1 MYQIVEIE
9 CGENRKSQ
17 IAVGQVIN
25 DINSFLPKDVR
36 VIVITDRNIH
46 RLYGDL
52 INSYEHILIGLG
64 ETIKTLQTAEQ
75 IWRELLEMGAD
86 RKTFLLGIGGG
97 IVTDITGF
105 IASTYMRGLRFGF
118 VSTSLLGQVD
128 ASVGGKDGVNLDG
141 YKNIIGCFNQPEFV
155 LCDLD
160 MLQTLPVR
168 EVRAGISEIVKGGV
182 LGRSELFELF
192 EKHSYEQ
199 IVGNNEL
206 LLEAVMGAVKL
217 KADVV
222 ESDERESGRRKLLNL
237 GHTIAHAVEK
247 CSSDFLHG
255 EAVAI
260 GMATIAD
267 ISVKEGLLNSDDAQR
282 IKKAIENMGLPLTS
296 GIDNHRLYKALLSD
310 KKKETN
316 HLDLILI
323 KSIGEA
329 VIVPY
334 TLDKLEALI
343 CNQS

>member
-1 MYQIVEIE
+1 MYQTVELE

-17 IAVGQVIN
+17 VAIGQVIN
-25 DINSFLPKDVR
+25 DLEKFIPEGLR
-36 VIVITDRNIH
+36 VIVITDGNLH

-52 INSYEHILIGLG
+52 INRYEHIIIGLG
-64 ETIKTLQTAEQ
+64 ETIKTLQTAEY
-75 IWRELLEMGAD
+75 IFSELLAKGAD

-105 IASTYMRGLRFGF
+105 IASNYMRGVRFGF

-128 ASVGGKDGVNLDG
+128 ASVGGKNGVNLNG
-141 YKNIIGCFNQPEFV
+141 FKNIIGSFNQPEFV

-168 EVRAGISEIVKGGV
+168 EVRAGLSEIIKAGI
-182 LGRSELFELF
+182 LGNKALFELF
-192 EKHSYEQ
+192 EQHSYDEF
-199 IVGNNEL
+199 VNDKEL
-206 LLEAVMGAVKL
+206 LLEAVLGAVRL

-260 GMATIAD
+260 GMAAIAD
-267 ISVKEGLLNSDDAQR
+267 LSVKEGLLSENEADR
-282 IKKAIENMGLPLTS
+282 IKNVIERMNLPLTS
-296 GIDNHRLYKALLSD
+296 GLDKHRLYKALLSD
-310 KKKETN
+310 KKKETD
-316 HLDLILI
+316 HLDFIMI
-323 KSIGEA
+323 ESIGSA
-329 VIVPY
+329 IIKPY
-334 TLDKLEALI
+334 QLDKVEDLL
-343 CNQS
+343 CK